1 MSIQPFDKYLTRVL
15 GLFVFLA
22 FLSPV
27 FFWPTFYAPFS
38 SLTLIS
44 FFFFVEIALPCY
56 LLLLSQKKH
65 PFEVFHHPIIRALAL
80 LTLVMILSSLVGVDS
95 LNSFLGTIDRPVSVL
110 VYIHGFLLLLYT
122 LELFSRNERWK
133 TRIYLLIISMAS
145 VIALYTFGEG
155 WLWPTFVTFEG
166 RTASLLGSPNYLA
179 SFLILPTFLCMAHA
193 SNVQK
198 KMRPIFWMLALTMV
212 IAIVLSGTRGALLG
226 LIVGALALR
235 GFTFR
240 LGTRVSKR
248 MLLAGLLTFLGVFLV
263 FSVTNVNS
271 LMERFTQT
279 TDANSSMRLVYWN
292 MAVEGWKE
300 HPFLGVGPGNFY
312 AIADPAF
319 TPDLYQ
325 HTHAWPDSP
334 HSTLFERLSTT
345 GLFGL
350 FAWFLFL
357 FFLMRALWQHRTQ
370 PANMALLA
378 GIIAYLVQGLFFFDG
393 ISDFILFLFVIAWA
407 CTSTPSTT
415 PHEHQSPS
423 FLLGGI
429 GGVLALTG
437 IFFLV
442 LPLRTEV
449 ALAGKQ
455 LLPQQQI
462 IIDDLLISQ
471 TAFERATTLNT
482 TQDPAHVQEAIDL
495 YVESLER
502 HPLRQQAWNDLAWL
516 YYIQALLQQTIVSEE
531 GILSAQRAIQ
541 LAPGRKEAT
550 STLTQML
557 LHTAT
562 IASEQQQYPL
572 LIQTYLSLIE
582 LQPTTYSYLANL
594 ATSYALNG
602 QIEEAITTANTLK
615 HLDPQST
622 ESVNAFLESL

>member
-1 MSIQPFDKYLTRVL
+1 
-15 GLFVFLA
+15 
-22 FLSPV
+22 
-27 FFWPTFYAPFS
+27 
-38 SLTLIS
+38 
-44 FFFFVEIALPCY
+44 
-56 LLLLSQKKH
+56 
-65 PFEVFHHPIIRALAL
+65 
-80 LTLVMILSSLVGVDS
+80 
-95 LNSFLGTIDRPVSVL
+95 
-110 VYIHGFLLLLYT
+110 
-122 LELFSRNERWK
+122 
-133 TRIYLLIISMAS
+133 
-145 VIALYTFGEG
+145 
-155 WLWPTFVTFEG
+155 
-166 RTASLLGSPNYLA
+166 
-179 SFLILPTFLCMAHA
+179 
-193 SNVQK
+193 
-198 KMRPIFWMLALTMV
+198 V

-226 LIVGALALR
+226 LIVGALILVTPSSSPLKR
-235 GFTFR
+235 GRTGG

-300 HPFLGVGPGNFY
+300 HSFLGVGPGNFY
-312 AIADPAF
+312 TIADPAF

-370 PANMALLA
+370 PANIALLA

-393 ISDFILFLFVIAWA
+393 ISDFILFLFVIAWT

-415 PHEHQSPS
+415 HQEHRSPS
-423 FLLGGI
+423 FLLGGA

-437 IFFLV
+437 IFFLI

-495 YVESLER
+495 YVESLDR

-516 YYIQALLQQTIVSEE
+516 YYIQAFLQQTIVSEE

-541 LAPGRKEAT
+541 LAPGRIEAT

-572 LIQTYLSLIE
+572 LIETYLSLIE